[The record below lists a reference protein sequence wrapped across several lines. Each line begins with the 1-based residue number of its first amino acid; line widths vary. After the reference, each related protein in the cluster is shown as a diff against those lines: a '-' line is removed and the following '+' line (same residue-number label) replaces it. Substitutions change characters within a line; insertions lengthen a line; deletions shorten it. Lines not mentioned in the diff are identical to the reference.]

1 MKRLLPLEP
10 AVCQFLSQVYCSLN
24 KAVIQKLR
32 GKFAKY
38 SVCGFKTG
46 PQKPMSN
53 AIVVMSFFYKQFTLA
68 PRVHLLLVM
77 PRWAEFV
84 TLKLTNS

>member
-38 SVCGFKTG
+38 SVCSFKTDLKN
-46 PQKPMSN
+46 QW
-53 AIVVMSFFYKQFTLA
+53 A
-68 PRVHLLLVM
+68 M
-77 PRWAEFV
+77 P
-84 TLKLTNS
+84 